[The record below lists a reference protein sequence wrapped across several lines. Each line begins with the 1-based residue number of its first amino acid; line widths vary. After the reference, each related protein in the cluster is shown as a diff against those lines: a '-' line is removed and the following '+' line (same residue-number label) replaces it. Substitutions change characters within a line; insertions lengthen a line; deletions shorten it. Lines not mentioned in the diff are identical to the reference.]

1 MTLCAVVREFT
12 RCLFIW
18 RVDGALH
25 NFFGV
30 EVGVGGGGRYDLPS
44 VALLMPSRGGE
55 RGMGRDWTALGV
67 GGGGRGVPLTHKHVG
82 KYVDYV
88 VILF

>member
-12 RCLFIW
+12 RCFVELVTFVFIG
-18 RVDGALH
+18 RVDGALR

-67 GGGGRGVPLTHKHVG
+67 GGGVG
-82 KYVDYV
+82 GGSHLSTSV
-88 VILF
+88 